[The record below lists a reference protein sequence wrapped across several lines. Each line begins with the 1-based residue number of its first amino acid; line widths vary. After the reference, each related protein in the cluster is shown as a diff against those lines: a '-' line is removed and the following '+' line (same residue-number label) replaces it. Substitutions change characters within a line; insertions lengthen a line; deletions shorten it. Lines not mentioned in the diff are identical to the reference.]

1 MARVTPEEAMPSPTT
16 LLDMLERRAQSA
28 GQQPAILAPGREPL
42 SYEALYVQ
50 ITQTV
55 ASLRRLGLSSKD
67 RVALVLENGPEA
79 AVAFCGVAAGL
90 GAAPLNPNYQAEEF
104 DFFLRDLQAQAV
116 ILPLGVPSPA
126 RDVAEARRI
135 PVIDLEPLLGDAA
148 GAIRLHGPQS
158 KVSAIEGNPSA
169 EDVALLLHT
178 SGTTSRPKLV
188 PLTHTNL
195 STSAAN
201 VAAAL
206 ALSPTDR
213 CLNVM
218 PLFHIHG
225 LVAALLASLT
235 AGGSIVC
242 TPGFYA
248 PLFFDWIA
256 AHAPTWYTAVPTM
269 HQSILARARANSEG
283 LQRGRLRMVRS
294 SSASLPPSV
303 MAELEHLLGVP
314 VIEAYGMTEAA
325 HQIAS
330 NPLPPGVRK
339 AGSVG
344 IPAGPQVAVM
354 DDSGRLLP
362 QGERGEIVLR
372 GANITAGY
380 AHAEEANARAFTDGW
395 FRTGDQGYLD
405 AEGYLFITGRLKEQ
419 INRGGQKISPREID
433 DVLLAHPGVAQAVTF
448 AIAHPTLGEEV
459 GAAIVPAQ
467 GATLAPAQ
475 IREYAA
481 ARLAFYKVPSQVVIL
496 DEIPKGPTG
505 KVQRIG
511 LAAKLGLTAGVQR
524 APAGEQA
531 RVGPRTPLEAHIVQ
545 VWREVLRVEPIG
557 VEDNFLALG
566 GDSILAAQVVGRLR
580 KALGVDLRLVHFLE
594 TPTVTAMALKIV
606 QLQAERLPASE
617 LERMLE
623 EIEGERQNESRSA
636 TAADE

>member
-1 MARVTPEEAMPSPTT
+1 MPSPTT
-16 LLDMLERRAQSA
+16 LLDIFERRAQRA
-28 GQQPAILAPGREPL
+28 GQRPAILAPGREPL
-42 SYEALYVQ
+42 SYRALYAQV
-50 ITQTV
+50 TQTV

-104 DFFLRDLQAQAV
+104 DFFLGDLRAQAV
-116 ILPLGVPSPA
+116 LLPLGVPSPA

-135 PVIDLEPLLGDAA
+135 RVIDLEPVPADGA
-148 GAIRLHGPQS
+148 GAIRLHGTEFKAS
-158 KVSAIEGNPSA
+158 VVEGNPSA

-188 PLTHTNL
+188 PLTHANL

-201 VAAAL
+201 VVAAL
-206 ALSPTDR
+206 ALSPSDR

-235 AGGSIVC
+235 AGGSVVC

-248 PLFFDWIA
+248 PLFFDWLA
-256 AHAPTWYTAVPTM
+256 AHTPTWYTAVPTM
-269 HQSILARARANSEG
+269 HQSILARARANSEW
-283 LQRGRLRMVRS
+283 LERSRLRMVRS

-354 DDSGRLLP
+354 DDYGRLLP

-395 FRTGDQGYLD
+395 FRTGDQGYQD

-419 INRGGQKISPREID
+419 INRGGQKISPREVD
-433 DVLLAHPGVAQAVTF
+433 EVLLAHPGVAQAVTF

-459 GAAIVPAQ
+459 GAAIVLAQ
-467 GATLAPAQ
+467 GATLDPAQ

-481 ARLAFYKVPSQVVIL
+481 ARLAFYKVPSRVVIV

-511 LAAKLGLTAGVQR
+511 LAAKLGLTAVVQR
-524 APAGEQA
+524 TPAGEHG
-531 RVGPRTPLEAHIVQ
+531 RVWPRTPLEAHIAR
-545 VWREVLRVEPIG
+545 VWREVLRVDPIG

-580 KALGVDLRLVHFLE
+580 KALDVDLRLVHFLE
-594 TPTVTAMALKIV
+594 TPTVAVMALKIV

-623 EIEGERQNESRSA
+623 EIEEESQDESRG
-636 TAADE
+636 AAAANE

>member
-1 MARVTPEEAMPSPTT
+1 VTPNGPMTSPTT
-16 LLDMLERRAQSA
+16 LLDIFERQAQRA
-28 GQQPAILAPGREPL
+28 GHQPAILAPEREPL
-42 SYEALYVQ
+42 SYEALYAQV
-50 ITQTV
+50 TRTV
-55 ASLRRLGLSSKD
+55 GFLRRLGLSSKD

-104 DFFLRDLQAQAV
+104 DFYLGDLEAQAV

-126 RDVAEARRI
+126 RQVSVARGI
-135 PVIDLEPLLGDAA
+135 PVIDLEPLLADAA
-148 GAIRLHGPQS
+148 GSFHLHGPHS
-158 KVSAIEGNPSA
+158 TKPAIEGSPTP

-188 PLTHTNL
+188 PLTHANL
-195 STSAAN
+195 STSAAS

-206 ALSPTDR
+206 ALSPADR

-235 AGGSIVC
+235 AGGSVVC

-248 PLFFDWIA
+248 PLFFDWMA
-256 AHAPTWYTAVPTM
+256 AYTPTWYTAVPTM
-269 HQSILARARANSEG
+269 HQSVLARARAKPEG
-283 LQRGRLRMVRS
+283 LERGRLRMVRS

-330 NPLPPGVRK
+330 NPLPPGERK
-339 AGSVG
+339 PGSVG
-344 IPAGPQVAVM
+344 LPAGPRVAVM

-362 QGERGEIVLR
+362 NGERGEIVLR

-380 AHAEEANARAFTDGW
+380 AHAEGANARAFTDGW
-395 FRTGDQGYLD
+395 FRTGDQGHMD
-405 AEGYLFITGRLKEQ
+405 SEGYLFITGRLKEQ
-419 INRGGQKISPREID
+419 INRGGQKISPHEVD
-433 DVLLAHPGVAQAVTF
+433 EVLLAHPGIAQAVTF

-459 GAAIVPAQ
+459 GAAIVLAEGSTLDPAQ
-467 GATLAPAQ
+467 V
-475 IREYAA
+475 REFASV
-481 ARLAFYKVPSQVVIL
+481 RLAFYKVPSRVVIL

-511 LAAKLGLTAGVQR
+511 LAAKLGLTASVQR
-524 APAGEQA
+524 APTGEQE
-531 RVGPRTPLEAHIVQ
+531 RVLPRTPLEAHIAQ
-545 VWREVLRVEPIG
+545 VWREALRVEPIG

-617 LERMLE
+617 LERLLE
-623 EIEGERQNESRSA
+623 DIEEESQNDSCGA
-636 TAADE
+636 TAGGE

>member
-1 MARVTPEEAMPSPTT
+1 
-16 LLDMLERRAQSA
+16 MLKRQAQSA
-28 GQQPAILAPGREPL
+28 GRQPAILAPGREPL
-42 SYEALYVQ
+42 TYEALYAQVL
-50 ITQTV
+50 QTV
-55 ASLRRLGLSSKD
+55 ASMRRLGLSSKD

-104 DFFLRDLQAQAV
+104 DFFLGDLQPQAV
-116 ILPLGVPSPA
+116 VLPLRVPSAA
-126 RDVAEARRI
+126 RDVAAARGI
-135 PVIDLEPLLGDAA
+135 LVIDLEPLPAEAA

-169 EDVALLLHT
+169 DDVALLLHT

-195 STSAAN
+195 TISAAN

-235 AGGSIVC
+235 AGSSVVC

-248 PLFFDWIA
+248 PLFFDWLA

-269 HQSILARARANSEG
+269 HHSILARARANPAG
-283 LQRGRLRMVRS
+283 LERGRLRLVRS
-294 SSASLPPSV
+294 SSASLPHGV
-303 MAELEHLLGVP
+303 MADLEHLFGVP

-354 DDSGRLLP
+354 DDSGLLLP

-380 AHAEEANARAFTDGW
+380 AQAEEANARAFTDGW

-405 AEGYLFITGRLKEQ
+405 SEGYLFITGRLKEQ
-419 INRGGQKISPREID
+419 INRGGQKISPREVD
-433 DVLLAHPGVAQAVTF
+433 EVLLSHPGVAQAVTF
-448 AIAHPTLGEEV
+448 AIEHPTLGEEV

-467 GATLAPAQ
+467 GFTLDPAQ
-475 IREYAA
+475 IREFAA
-481 ARLAFYKVPSQVVIL
+481 ARLAFYKVPSRVVLL

-511 LAAKLGLTAGVQR
+511 LAAKLGLTAGEQR
-524 APAGEQA
+524 A
-531 RVGPRTPLEAHIVQ
+531 RVGERARVWPRTPLEAHIAQ

-580 KALGVDLRLVHFLE
+580 KALDVDLRLVHFLE

-606 QLQAERLPASE
+606 QLQAERLPAGE
-617 LERMLE
+617 LEQMLK
-623 EIEGERQNESRSA
+623 EIEEQRQGESRE
-636 TAADE
+636 TRAAKE